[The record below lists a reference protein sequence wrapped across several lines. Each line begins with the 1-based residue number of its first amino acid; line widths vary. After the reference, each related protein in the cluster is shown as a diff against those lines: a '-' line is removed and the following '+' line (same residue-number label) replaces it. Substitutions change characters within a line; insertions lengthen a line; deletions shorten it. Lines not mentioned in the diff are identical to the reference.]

1 MYEDTNYDSDILSKG
16 ISCNLKFNKCII
28 HFTSRNYFGTYD
40 SLIFQTYAYINNK
53 EKLYFSSFIF
63 RKTSNLELKSEHFLY
78 NEKLYT
84 TQIEFDIPSIHS
96 ILKGENE
103 VFSDALKKQNVNL
116 LENTTIGVNVF
127 GVRES
132 TNGIDNYEKLKTIKI
147 NSIHI
152 PYYNTL
158 DEINIDIFEAEDG
171 DYFYINPSVGSTYLS
186 FVDYIESMREDIRSY
201 VIMHE
206 LSLKEVW
213 VDMNNTIHSE
223 ITHKECHIIDINE
236 DDEDFEISKKFDNKI
251 KFRPICI
258 YSDKDCVATII
269 DTIKIINTVDGSLY
283 EATGSL
289 DITNPYRYGKKL
301 KRLDFKTE
309 SRPIVNVYNKNVS
322 LNSNKSGINSSSTSE
337 KGVVV
342 LNKSGGFTIE
352 NMTQNIT
359 SFMESTNIGVSI
371 VELSPEEM

>member
-1 MYEDTNYDSDILSKG
+1 
-16 ISCNLKFNKCII
+16 
-28 HFTSRNYFGTYD
+28 
-40 SLIFQTYAYINNK
+40 
-53 EKLYFSSFIF
+53 
-63 RKTSNLELKSEHFLY
+63 
-78 NEKLYT
+78 
-84 TQIEFDIPSIHS
+84 
-96 ILKGENE
+96 
-103 VFSDALKKQNVNL
+103 
-116 LENTTIGVNVF
+116 
-127 GVRES
+127 
-132 TNGIDNYEKLKTIKI
+132 
-147 NSIHI
+147 
-152 PYYNTL
+152 
-158 DEINIDIFEAEDG
+158 
-171 DYFYINPSVGSTYLS
+171 
-186 FVDYIESMREDIRSY
+186 
-201 VIMHE
+201 MHE

-269 DTIKIINTVDGSLY
+269 DTIKIINTVDGSSY